1 MAVTLIIS
9 EGRDKTKEKKNP
21 YIQQLK
27 DDDDDVCGAV
37 LGSFAIKFYLSYIS
51 GLVKATKTPSKMRT

>member
-21 YIQQLK
+21 YIQHLK

-37 LGSFAIKFYLSYIS
+37 LDSFSN
-51 GLVKATKTPSKMRT
+51 